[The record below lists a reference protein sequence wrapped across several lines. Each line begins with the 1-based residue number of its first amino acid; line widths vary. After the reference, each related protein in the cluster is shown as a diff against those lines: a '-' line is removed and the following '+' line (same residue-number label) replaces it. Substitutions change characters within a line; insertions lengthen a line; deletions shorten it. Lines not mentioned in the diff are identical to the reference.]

1 MLIADALWA
10 PGSPLLSSA
19 FALFE
24 TEPVFLAAAVDCI
37 LGNLGD
43 GEGRGEWGGGYKERG
58 SAVRIHPAWTATL
71 GLPARQ
77 PGASACRAAVA
88 LTLRPQSLSRARW
101 TVAGFSCPHA
111 HREGSG
117 TPGGAGGGGSRQLWS
132 CLLPGRGPPSPCYLP
147 GGTAPSLPLTVG
159 EPRARRSAKVEAIM
173 VPTSCWC

>member
-1 MLIADALWA
+1 M
-10 PGSPLLSSA
+10 
-19 FALFE
+19 E
-24 TEPVFLAAAVDCI
+24 
-37 LGNLGD
+37 
-43 GEGRGEWGGGYKERG
+43 RGGGDKERG

-117 TPGGAGGGGSRQLWS
+117 TPGGAGGGGSCLLWP
-132 CLLPGRGPPSPCYLP
+132 CLLPGRGPPSPCDLP

-159 EPRARRSAKVEAIM
+159 EPRARRSAGCGPRRARGLGRSAAPGTGAPAQPLRVGRGM
-173 VPTSCWC
+173 LPPFPLCTSPREFAVGDAHP